1 MYVINHQKKYII
13 SMFPKSGCSTLRILH
28 LYMSTDER
36 EHGEKFFEDRHHGIQ
51 QRDDEQLHKEWAKY
65 NDYAKV
71 LVYRNP
77 YERVVSLFFQKVC
90 GVPAVTYRGEWY
102 TEPNRLLHTMRTFAQ
117 YVDVLVSCR
126 YHHDEHFCPQQV
138 TGTLQ
143 DYDQV
148 LDIRDILSIFRDIRP
163 DLNEEVEKIFE
174 KTGRTAWN
182 QMRKLQAI
190 PGAYA
195 SYDYYMD
202 PDQLL
207 PGKVVPCYSAM
218 LTPQLCR
225 KIQESYQDDFS
236 I

>member
-1 MYVINHQKKYII
+1 
-13 SMFPKSGCSTLRILH
+13 MFPKSGCSTLRILH

-51 QRDDEQLHKEWAKY
+51 RRDDEQLHQEWARY
-65 NDYAKV
+65 QDYTKV

-117 YVDVLVSCR
+117 FVDVLVSCC
-126 YHHDEHFCPQQV
+126 YHHDEHFCPQKV
-138 TGTLQ
+138 TGTLH

-148 LDIRDILSIFRDIRP
+148 LDIKDIKLIFNDKRP
-163 DLNEEVEKIFE
+163 DLHKEVGAIFE

-182 QMRKLQAI
+182 QMSKLQAA

-195 SYDYYMD
+195 SYDFYQD
-202 PDQLL
+202 PAQLL
-207 PGKVVPCYSAM
+207 PGKVVPSYSAM

-225 KIQESYQDDFS
+225 KIQDYYQDDFTAS
-236 I
+236 VTY